1 MVDPHVSTPH
11 LQISG
16 MTGTFCD
23 FFLLSFKQKGV
34 MGGGGGMVI
43 ILNENAMNGEWNIII
58 YDAHIYRFTPIL
70 EQSSDLQVDLVLSYK
85 TAQVV

>member
-1 MVDPHVSTPH
+1 
-11 LQISG
+11 
-16 MTGTFCD
+16 
-23 FFLLSFKQKGV
+23 
-34 MGGGGGMVI
+34 MVI

-70 EQSSDLQVDLVLSYK
+70 EQSSDLHVDLVLSYK